1 MLVNTM
7 HGLFLNVL
15 RMVNLG
21 IADWNNQDARIDV
34 FSHPHEHPMGDSHQV
49 FFNHQFSRQQ
59 TSRRNIITSTG
70 SWPRKTSAAVF
81 SSSGISV
88 FSVRGLKFCSTSIRD
103 WPHVCRAILDL
114 FNPEQK
120 PGTGTTG
127 GTRATFDGNTAVEV
141 TQGQAYR
148 LYQSITR
155 CCGRLKRMRWVHL
168 RHKNNQE
175 YKTHGVRYCPNAWS
189 FILRD
194 MDYLHIAVK
203 KGALF
208 VWLEGVCHT
217 HRYIF

>member
-49 FFNHQFSRQQ
+49 FFNHQCPRQQ
-59 TSRRNIITSTG
+59 TSRRNIIRSTG

-81 SSSGISV
+81 SSSGMSV
-88 FSVRGLKFCSTSIRD
+88 FSVRGMTSIRD
-103 WPHVCRAILDL
+103 WPHVCTAILDL
-114 FNPEQK
+114 FNPEKK

-148 LYQSITR
+148 LYQSIT
-155 CCGRLKRMRWVHL
+155 
-168 RHKNNQE
+168 
-175 YKTHGVRYCPNAWS
+175 
-189 FILRD
+189 
-194 MDYLHIAVK
+194 
-203 KGALF
+203 
-208 VWLEGVCHT
+208 
-217 HRYIF
+217 